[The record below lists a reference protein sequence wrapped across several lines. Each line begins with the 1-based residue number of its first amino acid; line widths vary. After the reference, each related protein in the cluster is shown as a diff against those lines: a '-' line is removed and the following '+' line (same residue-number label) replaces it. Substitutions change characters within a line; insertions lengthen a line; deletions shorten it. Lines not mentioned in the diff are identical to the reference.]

1 MVLPPTRQGFNCNSH
16 QPQDFVQ
23 DNQLDRKTRAF
34 APEVVC
40 DVIEALKAFEQIFV
54 ELRELSKGIEEFKY
68 VCLSK
73 ISTNCCERFF
83 AQARRL
89 AGSEYRS

>member
-1 MVLPPTRQGFNCNSH
+1 M
-16 QPQDFVQ
+16 
-23 DNQLDRKTRAF
+23 
-34 APEVVC
+34 
-40 DVIEALKAFEQIFV
+40 FEQIFV